1 MVLFRLSVLLVASVV
16 TGTKETSDDPCPQL
30 KNCVACI
37 NTAQCFWC
45 PFAGQCKMHEHAS
58 CGQAVKKTEPCPIP
72 VNPNDEIY
80 IHSGI
85 NTTLAI
91 EMRNVKLT
99 TTNYSV
105 FELMKINSSLHTPVS
120 CDAFENY
127 SLCHMAPKL
136 EANESKAVYT
146 LKNKTVTVYD
156 CSKLAE
162 GGCNYCKAL
171 NSSRYKCAWNSTAC
185 IFNDTDGAGASATC
199 PPPTI
204 QQMSP
209 KVGPYIGEVTVTLH
223 GAEFGVKNEK
233 IIQSTVKVS
242 GKTCHSIEEDMDNV
256 VDAHDF
262 NNEVRVGFRC
272 RTRGKPMLPENTTTF
287 SLDGQNGQTQVSIY
301 FSQLVWKN
309 TTITRV
315 SPEFGP
321 RSGGTMI
328 TLYGANIGIGNKQLE
343 VFEIGTNPIKT
354 PIFYE
359 TSVNSDEYVI
369 VGTTPNASIIGNA
382 NFTLLLNGEEHTLV
396 TFTFLE
402 DPIVE
407 DLEPRHGFLSGGT
420 ELTVTGMNLTNAN
433 RPVIF
438 IRNDTLTETPCILKD
453 TTTAYCKVPEAPGWI
468 EQTINSSRGK
478 RAAAC
483 VGCHEVEI
491 VVKLDGVERS
501 FNLKYYHDPALST
514 FNNGLQLFSVEQQ
527 YLTIEGNNLQLLA
540 ATDVNITIGIAE
552 CRIVEIQ
559 TNFMRC
565 AAPREQPAP
574 GIPGAE
580 YPEVNVTIG
589 NYQQSLGQL
598 QYEKELNRIVL
609 IAAAS
614 AGGATFLFVLAML
627 IICRKVRQVGS
638 KAKKLK
644 RDLNNLE
651 LEIKTVARQEFL
663 DMQTSMSLVN
673 RQLIEKGFPFKP
685 YQSFACTALF
695 GIEHLPPDT
704 NIPDDVQW
712 TGPLQSFEV
721 LLGNKLFLA
730 SLIGT
735 MEKQRSFFIRE
746 KSNLASN
753 LCLIM
758 MGRMDYLHEV
768 IEDLL
773 TNRVQETSGKRAM
786 KTLFRRCDGITE
798 KLLSNWLLLCLHPHL
813 TGNIGCQLY
822 LLYMATRK
830 TIESGPIDDLTN
842 DSKYTLT
849 EEKLLTKFEG
859 CEAAHGSQDVR
870 FHAETL
876 TLNVVVGNSEEIFP
890 CNALDCDTITQVK
903 VKCLEQIYVNYPAS
917 QMQVNPRDL
926 ILEWHSGFGGR
937 MVLSDSDNT
946 SIKEGE
952 WVKLNT
958 LAHYNVPDQSN
969 MVLLDPLDHMVEQ
982 QEDYVNLAR
991 LMDTGSAM
999 DIPLCVGDTGNELE
1013 TEVDPSQVE
1022 LKPWHLVKKEEEGK
1036 NKGRTIIAELYLN
1049 RLLTTKQSLMQYVG
1063 NVFGDVLDR
1072 NNCPPPAMFLFRFLD
1087 NIGDRMNADPNI
1099 VHAWKS
1105 HSYAIRV
1112 LAHLIQSPEMLFDVT
1127 KPSYV
1132 SDNLDVISQ
1141 VFIDSF
1147 ELAEHKFTANSASH
1161 KLVFFNEVRD
1171 YREKVKEFYANI
1183 RGTEFDNL
1191 ALIKYMNEVNEIQE
1205 KTTFD
1210 KNAAL
1215 YRLFM
1220 QIKPYSGEI
1229 MDDLSSN
1236 KITRSLQ
1243 LHTKLAEILTKV
1255 DED

>member
-1 MVLFRLSVLLVASVV
+1 MSNLEEKLSRFIESVDCRLGEINRKLESRHSAEVRTFDGVNVPPNAGHV
-16 TGTKETSDDPCPQL
+16 GTSIPLYTPGAARLGQSDLQGD
-30 KNCVACI
+30 
-37 NTAQCFWC
+37 F
-45 PFAGQCKMHEHAS
+45 
-58 CGQAVKKTEPCPIP
+58 QALR
-72 VNPNDEIY
+72 D
-80 IHSGI
+80 
-85 NTTLAI
+85 TLSK
-91 EMRNVKLT
+91 VKLPAEVRL
-99 TTNYSV
+99 NDSRQGIKRADQP
-105 FELMKINSSLHTPVS
+105 LMNVLSKCGRYCETGIQI
-120 CDAFENY
+120 
-127 SLCHMAPKL
+127 LCTL
-136 EANESKAVYT
+136 EA
-146 LKNKTVTVYD
+146 
-156 CSKLAE
+156 
-162 GGCNYCKAL
+162 
-171 NSSRYKCAWNSTAC
+171 
-185 IFNDTDGAGASATC
+185 
-199 PPPTI
+199 
-204 QQMSP
+204 
-209 KVGPYIGEVTVTLH
+209 
-223 GAEFGVKNEK
+223 
-233 IIQSTVKVS
+233 
-242 GKTCHSIEEDMDNV
+242 
-256 VDAHDF
+256 
-262 NNEVRVGFRC
+262 
-272 RTRGKPMLPENTTTF
+272 
-287 SLDGQNGQTQVSIY
+287 
-301 FSQLVWKN
+301 
-309 TTITRV
+309 
-315 SPEFGP
+315 
-321 RSGGTMI
+321 
-328 TLYGANIGIGNKQLE
+328 
-343 VFEIGTNPIKT
+343 
-354 PIFYE
+354 
-359 TSVNSDEYVI
+359 
-369 VGTTPNASIIGNA
+369 
-382 NFTLLLNGEEHTLV
+382 
-396 TFTFLE
+396 
-402 DPIVE
+402 
-407 DLEPRHGFLSGGT
+407 GT
-420 ELTVTGMNLTNAN
+420 ELDQKTLDNLFLIQHAQIKFLQEEFAALLVGGQFDASTAKIFRSLQKNTSGFDQDSLETLRAAATLSVAGHPSGGAPKDRYTNRRGFSGSGRRRYSHGQRGAFNGRSRDVFQSFTN
-433 RPVIF
+433 RQFP
-438 IRNDTLTETPCILKD
+438 RRQPREDSYAQTTETPCILKD